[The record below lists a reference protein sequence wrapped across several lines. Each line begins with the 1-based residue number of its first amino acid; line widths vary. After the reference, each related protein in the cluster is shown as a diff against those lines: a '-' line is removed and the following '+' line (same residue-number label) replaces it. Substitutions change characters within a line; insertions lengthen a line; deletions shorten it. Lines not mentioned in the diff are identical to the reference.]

1 MPIAGGMALVRA
13 WFNSWVNANLMV
25 FMFLFNIIDRLNDY
39 IFSLW
44 IRLLLWRARSRET
57 LHQAVARVDLRK
69 VDKLVRNGASLSAPD
84 DKLRTA
90 LHVVLDRLE
99 ELAAEEADAAE
110 DAESAAA
117 DEAPIIATAA
127 PTSMAMSR
135 GPSKAPGMPRAPE
148 TARRRPS
155 SADCLLMLR
164 RLLEHPADVNA
175 IDALERAPIHLSVRA
190 GQHDATRWLLDA
202 GADAA
207 LLSKG
212 TSTLHQAAMGRD
224 TQMVVLLL
232 DAVKKASAS
241 GRGSTPPAE
250 FVNVVGR
257 DGWTALGLAAR
268 SGNAAM
274 VMALLDA
281 GADRAAVM
289 KNGKTAGEIARLN
302 KKGEVERLLDG
313 A

>member
-1 MPIAGGMALVRA
+1 M
-13 WFNSWVNANLMV
+13 
-25 FMFLFNIIDRLNDY
+25 IDRL
-39 IFSLW
+39 
-44 IRLLLWRARSRET
+44 
-57 LHQAVARVDLRK
+57 
-69 VDKLVRNGASLSAPD
+69 
-84 DKLRTA
+84 
-90 LHVVLDRLE
+90 
-99 ELAAEEADAAE
+99 
-110 DAESAAA
+110 
-117 DEAPIIATAA
+117 
-127 PTSMAMSR
+127 
-135 GPSKAPGMPRAPE
+135 
-148 TARRRPS
+148 
-155 SADCLLMLR
+155 
-164 RLLEHPADVNA
+164 A
-175 IDALERAPIHLSVRA
+175 I
-190 GQHDATRWLLDA
+190 
-202 GADAA
+202 
-207 LLSKG
+207 SKG